1 MCPDAGLAK
10 FDISPSIHNFGMPFS
25 RRDFASLFN
34 SVTEIILI
42 SLLSA
47 IGSFIFLVYISVA
60 KKEDY
65 FYKKLNQL
73 FTRKK

>member
-47 IGSFIFLVYISVA
+47 IGSFIFLVYISAA

>member
-47 IGSFIFLVYISVA
+47 IGSLIFLVYISA
-60 KKEDY
+60 TKKEDY
-65 FYKKLNQL
+65 FLKNLNQV

>member
-1 MCPDAGLAK
+1 MCPDAGLAI
-10 FDISPSIHNFGMPFS
+10 FDISPSIHNLGMPFS

-42 SLLSA
+42 SLLSV
-47 IGSFIFLVYISVA
+47 ISSFIFLVYISPT
-60 KKEDY
+60 KKEDN

-73 FTRKK
+73 FTKKK

>member
-10 FDISPSIHNFGMPFS
+10 FDISPSIHNFGIPFS

-47 IGSFIFLVYISVA
+47 KGSFIFLVYISAA

-73 FTRKK
+73 FTGKK

>member
-10 FDISPSIHNFGMPFS
+10 FDISPSIHNFGIPFS

-47 IGSFIFLVYISVA
+47 IGSFIFLVYISA
-60 KKEDY
+60 TKKEDY

>member
-34 SVTEIILI
+34 SVTEITLI
-42 SLLSA
+42 SVLSA
-47 IGSFIFLVYISVA
+47 IGLFIFLVYISPA
-60 KKEDY
+60 KKEDN

>member
-47 IGSFIFLVYISVA
+47 IGSLIFLVYISA
-60 KKEDY
+60 TKKEDY
-65 FYKKLNQL
+65 FLKILNQV

>member
-10 FDISPSIHNFGMPFS
+10 FDISPSIHNFGIPFS

-47 IGSFIFLVYISVA
+47 IGSFIFLVYISAA